1 MNDCG
6 AQAEGGGPKA
16 FAARNVGKNSG
27 PLIAEHHMCDTGAP
41 MSVGP
46 SACYTVA
53 VSTSFV
59 ALAARLFL
67 RLLEIV
73 RSMIAPQLI
82 HFHA

>member
-27 PLIAEHHMCDTGAP
+27 PLIAEHEMCDTGAP

-46 SACYTVA
+46 SAVTLWPLQLP
-53 VSTSFV
+53 S
-59 ALAARLFL
+59 RLWRRGCFSDYL
-67 RLLEIV
+67 RSSD
-73 RSMIAPQLI
+73 R
-82 HFHA
+82 